1 VRGQDGKRAMGRR
14 RRSASTSSTCCARR
28 LRCSTSTEAAHSL
41 THSLTPSAAVDQG
54 CRGHLWHTLPTA
66 VHSTLRPPCQAR
78 LEAGRASVVST
89 APPHCTLQRLRSIC
103 VSALGIHTGGRS
115 EQCTR
120 PVFVAS
126 GAHEVRTTEVR
137 TTAVRYFRIRI
148 DADGS
153 VSSLPELVSNPRPL

>member
-1 VRGQDGKRAMGRR
+1 MLDEY
-14 RRSASTSSTCCARR
+14 RSRP
-28 LRCSTSTEAAHSL
+28 L

-78 LEAGRASVVST
+78 LEAGRASAVQHRRSG
-89 APPHCTLQRLRSIC
+89 TLQQLRSIC
-103 VSALGIHTGGRS
+103 VLSVFTREGDLS
-115 EQCTR
+115 QCTR
-120 PVFVAS
+120 PRLRS
-126 GAHEVRTTEVR
+126 GAHEVR